1 MEGSL
6 VRLDRVQKAL
16 KVIDSSGSGD
26 FRWFPA
32 TGLLSGL
39 PDTKASFAMAEDDLL
54 RFLDK
59 VQQLQQLVESLK
71 HEPERRKRL
80 ADCNDHNSVV
90 ELARQWGFEI
100 GRRWGEQE
108 TASRKAGNLLGQT
121 LPPIGT
127 ESESTLISREN
138 WCLHLILSN
147 AFQTPKG
154 EWLVQEETEWGLL
167 LRGSAELRF
176 EDPEER
182 VDLSVGDPV
191 LIDSNRPHRVER
203 TDPDPGTLWLA
214 LYWRA

>member
-1 MEGSL
+1 
-6 VRLDRVQKAL
+6 
-16 KVIDSSGSGD
+16 
-26 FRWFPA
+26 
-32 TGLLSGL
+32 
-39 PDTKASFAMAEDDLL
+39 MAEDDLL

-154 EWLVQEETEWGLL
+154 EWLVQEETEWVLL